1 MAAVVG
7 AKNVPPA
14 ASVNVGIANEPMPGA
29 FAYCPMSAMSTTP
42 TPGTNM
48 PSIAK
53 FMRGPASPAK
63 IIAIPAP
70 KSPPAPKPPSA
81 PAASPLK
88 SIEPSVSPLAV
99 LNCIGPCAASSP
111 MFASIKLAASW
122 ICPACMPAACPSAS
136 NMIAGGGSMPAQLPL
151 ASNTGSAYIASV
163 PMLPLG
169 STIAM
174 RISATGNASPISK
187 NLLSNAAPRPRNCTP
202 PTLPS
207 SLRTACPIMNW
218 SGVFATP
225 LLSTTIRPPSLS
237 AGSAFGSATVCISVA
252 TGNAS
257 IAFASVSAGSTLIK
271 LVSPFSTLRFAAAP
285 PAAPP
290 AAPAAAKLSP
300 SACTTDSSFS
310 GGNTLGIATIASG
323 ALVAHA
329 PASATDISPVT
340 AGAPP
345 PAGMAAAKPGAT
357 VICTPPAS
365 NVHVPS
371 KHVSEGARS
380 PSLISRAI
388 IEPRT
393 DATPPAVSIS
403 RLPPFKIVHTLPKSS
418 FSRV

>member
-1 MAAVVG
+1 MNWA
-7 AKNVPPA
+7 
-14 ASVNVGIANEPMPGA
+14 
-29 FAYCPMSAMSTTP
+29 MSAISTTP
-42 TPGTNM
+42 TPGTNI
-48 PSIAK
+48 PSMAK
-53 FMRGPASPAK
+53 FMGGPPSPAK
-63 IIAIPAP
+63 IIAGG
-70 KSPPAPKPPSA
+70 PPNPPSAPKPPPTPNPPLMAAAIPLRSIA
-81 PAASPLK
+81 PRF
-88 SIEPSVSPLAV
+88 SPLAV
-99 LNCIGPCAASSP
+99 LNCIGPCPAPGS
-111 MFASIKLAASW
+111 MFASIKLAASC
-122 ICPACMPAACPSAS
+122 ICPACMLAACPDAS
-136 NMIAGGGSMPAQLPL
+136 NIIAGGGSIPAQLPC
-151 ASNTGSAYIASV
+151 ASNTGSACIFIV

-169 STIAM
+169 STIAIL
-174 RISATGNASPISK
+174 ISDTGNARPISK
-187 NLLSNAAPRPRNCTP
+187 NWLSNAAPRPRNCTP

-225 LLSTTIRPPSLS
+225 LLSTTISPPSLS
-237 AGSAFGSATVCISVA
+237 TGSAFGSATVCISVA
-252 TGNAS
+252 TGKAS
-257 IAFASVSAGSTLIK
+257 IASASVSGGSTLTK
-271 LVSPFSTLRFAAAP
+271 LVSPFNTLRFAAAP
-285 PAAPP
+285 AAPPVPPAAP
-290 AAPAAAKLSP
+290 ASPAAAKLSP
-300 SACTTDSSFS
+300 STCTTDSSFS

-345 PAGMAAAKPGAT
+345 PAGMAAAMPGAT

-371 KHVSEGARS
+371 RQVSESVVS
-380 PSLISRAI
+380 PCLISSAI